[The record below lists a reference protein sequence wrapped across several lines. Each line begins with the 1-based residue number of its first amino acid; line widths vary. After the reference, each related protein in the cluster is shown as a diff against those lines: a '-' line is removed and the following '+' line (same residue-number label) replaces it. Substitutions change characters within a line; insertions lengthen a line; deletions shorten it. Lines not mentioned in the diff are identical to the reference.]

1 MGDVGNRHISLVWLV
16 ELVGETFL
24 ECLEFGTS
32 TPDVVSVGGNKTP
45 GHMED
50 VVKPTD
56 HLKSLLIWAIFY
68 WSRVWTFTFTH
79 CASSFNSSTLLDF
92 LLDSLVIVRFSN

>member
-1 MGDVGNRHISLVWLV
+1 MGDVSNCHISFVWLV
-16 ELVGETFL
+16 EQVGKTFL
-24 ECLEFGTS
+24 ECLEFGTG
-32 TPDVVSVGGNKTP
+32 TPDVVSVGENKTP

-50 VVKPTD
+50 VVKRTD

-68 WSRVWTFTFTH
+68 WSRVWTFTHRTS
-79 CASSFNSSTLLDF
+79 CLNSST